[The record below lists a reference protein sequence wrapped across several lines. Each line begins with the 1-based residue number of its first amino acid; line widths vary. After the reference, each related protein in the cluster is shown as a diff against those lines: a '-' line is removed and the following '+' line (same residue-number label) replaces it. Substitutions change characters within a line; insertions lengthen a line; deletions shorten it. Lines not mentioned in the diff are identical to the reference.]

1 LSEIEDDSI
10 LTNIITKICNFIW
23 FCYSYWLW
31 CPVVL
36 PNQYNKS
43 FSIRNV
49 IKGEIPDNATCNGV
63 TLQIDRKASH
73 TDII

>member
-1 LSEIEDDSI
+1 LSEIEDDFIPFLQI
-10 LTNIITKICNFIW
+10 LSQRYVISYGS
-23 FCYSYWLW
+23 YSYWLW

-36 PNQYNKS
+36 PNQYKS

-63 TLQIDRKASH
+63 FTDR
-73 TDII
+73 